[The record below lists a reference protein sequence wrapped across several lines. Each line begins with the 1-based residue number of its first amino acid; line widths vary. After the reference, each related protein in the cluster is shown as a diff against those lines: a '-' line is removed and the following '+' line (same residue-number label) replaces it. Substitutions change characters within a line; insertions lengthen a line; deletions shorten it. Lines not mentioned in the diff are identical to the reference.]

1 MKNELVVVQSN
12 RLIEAHYKQ
21 QYTAQE
27 QKMVL
32 WIVSEIHKEW
42 WFTKKYEHKTIT
54 ISAQKYAEL
63 MEIDVNNVYRRAE
76 EVGKNLMQKVFKIR
90 SGNGWEMFSWLYHMK
105 YENGLIEV
113 SIAPAILPHII
124 AIGETFTKFGLE
136 NILCLNSSHAI
147 KVYQILA
154 QYKAAKEKTITL
166 DEFKSTLGIG
176 GHKAYDRYDNVKTK
190 ILEISKREIN
200 KKTDLIISYSE
211 IKTGKKVTTLKF
223 KITQKPNQEAQAKKE
238 FERYILQLPDGD
250 TIKTLFQTHGFDQT
264 LVKNKFQEFLA
275 EKAVNYDPES
285 SKPII
290 LKNFNQEALSP
301 ILRAGKFNLNIEE
314 KKND

>member
-1 MKNELVVVQSN
+1 MKNNLVVVQSN

-32 WIVSEIHKEW
+32 WIIGEIRKEYH
-42 WFTKKYEHKTIT
+42 FTKKYEHKTIT
-54 ISAQKYAEL
+54 ISAKKYAEL
-63 MEIDVNNVYRRAE
+63 MDTTVNNIYVRAE
-76 EVGKNLMQKVFKIR
+76 EIGKNLMRKVFKIR
-90 SGNGWEMFSWLYHMK
+90 NGDGWEIFSWLCHMK
-105 YENGLIEV
+105 YENGSIEV
-113 SIAPAILPHII
+113 SIAPAIVPHII

-136 NILCLNSSHAI
+136 NVLYLNSSHAI

-154 QYKAAKEKTITL
+154 QYKTAKEKTISL
-166 DEFKSTLGIG
+166 DEFKSILGINSER
-176 GHKAYDRYDNVKTK
+176 AYNLYANIKRK

-200 KKTDLIISYSE
+200 KKTDLTISYSE

-223 KITQKPNQEAQAKKE
+223 KITQKPNQETQAKKE

-264 LVKNKFQEFLA
+264 LVKNKFQEFLV
-275 EKAVNYDPES
+275 EKVVNYEPES
-285 SKPII
+285 PKPII
-290 LKNFNQEALSP
+290 LKPTNK
-301 ILRAGKFNLNIEE
+301 I
-314 KKND
+314 